1 MNDEKIVKSNS
12 DSDAVST
19 EIEEKSGQVKTEPA
33 LAEAFSDGEEDI
45 AEKPENEKNDD
56 VKSETNGLKTD
67 ETESKEPASDEIGAD
82 ITDSVKSNESEVE
95 YVESPY
101 VKEQFLHYGFDKD
114 LDFIAVDETFD
125 YLKRSGFSDNSLTQA
140 RERAMESSVFELA
153 YDPHKENCRYCDFC
167 GAELTGVEYEII
179 ADGRERCNEC
189 SNTVLKT
196 VDEFKEA
203 FLEVR
208 KNMEAMFGIKILAS
222 VDVKTMDAR
231 KLARKLRIKFTP
243 TPGFDGRVLGVAIN
257 EKGVYRLYV
266 ENQSPYLNAVATI
279 AHELTHIWQYVN
291 WNRKNII
298 KKYGAKLEKCIYEGM
313 AKWVEIQ
320 YLYFINEPERA
331 YRELC
336 ATLQREDEY
345 GFGLKLYLAE
355 YDLSRGVNVDIVTPF
370 YDADTPLH
378 DI

>member
-33 LAEAFSDGEEDI
+33 LAEAFSNGEEDI
-45 AEKPENEKNDD
+45 AEKPESEKNDD
-56 VKSETNGLKTD
+56 VKSETDGLKTD

-101 VKEQFLHYGFDKD
+101 VKEQFLHYGFDND

-125 YLKRSGFSDNSLTQA
+125 YLKKSGFSDNSLTQA

-153 YDPHKENCRYCDFC
+153 YDPHNENCRYCDFC

>member
-56 VKSETNGLKTD
+56 VKSETDGLKTD

-167 GAELTGVEYEII
+167 GAELTGV
-179 ADGRERCNEC
+179 
-189 SNTVLKT
+189 
-196 VDEFKEA
+196 
-203 FLEVR
+203 
-208 KNMEAMFGIKILAS
+208 
-222 VDVKTMDAR
+222 
-231 KLARKLRIKFTP
+231 
-243 TPGFDGRVLGVAIN
+243 
-257 EKGVYRLYV
+257 
-266 ENQSPYLNAVATI
+266 
-279 AHELTHIWQYVN
+279 
-291 WNRKNII
+291 
-298 KKYGAKLEKCIYEGM
+298 
-313 AKWVEIQ
+313 
-320 YLYFINEPERA
+320 
-331 YRELC
+331 
-336 ATLQREDEY
+336 
-345 GFGLKLYLAE
+345 
-355 YDLSRGVNVDIVTPF
+355 
-370 YDADTPLH
+370 
-378 DI
+378 

>member
-1 MNDEKIVKSNS
+1 MPFRLKLRKKRASQNRTRFSRS
-12 DSDAVST
+12 FFRRRRRYCR
-19 EIEEKSGQVKTEPA
+19 KTR
-33 LAEAFSDGEEDI
+33 
-45 AEKPENEKNDD
+45 KRKNDD
-56 VKSETNGLKTD
+56 VKSETDGLKTD

-203 FLEVR
+203 FWKSEKHGGHVR
-208 KNMEAMFGIKILAS
+208 NKDIG
-222 VDVKTMDAR
+222 
-231 KLARKLRIKFTP
+231 LR
-243 TPGFDGRVLGVAIN
+243 G
-257 EKGVYRLYV
+257 
-266 ENQSPYLNAVATI
+266 
-279 AHELTHIWQYVN
+279 
-291 WNRKNII
+291 
-298 KKYGAKLEKCIYEGM
+298 C
-313 AKWVEIQ
+313 
-320 YLYFINEPERA
+320 
-331 YRELC
+331 
-336 ATLQREDEY
+336 
-345 GFGLKLYLAE
+345 
-355 YDLSRGVNVDIVTPF
+355 
-370 YDADTPLH
+370 
-378 DI
+378 

>member
-1 MNDEKIVKSNS
+1 M
-12 DSDAVST
+12 
-19 EIEEKSGQVKTEPA
+19 Q
-33 LAEAFSDGEEDI
+33 
-45 AEKPENEKNDD
+45 
-56 VKSETNGLKTD
+56 
-67 ETESKEPASDEIGAD
+67 
-82 ITDSVKSNESEVE
+82 
-95 YVESPY
+95 
-101 VKEQFLHYGFDKD
+101 
-114 LDFIAVDETFD
+114 
-125 YLKRSGFSDNSLTQA
+125 SL
-140 RERAMESSVFELA
+140 R
-153 YDPHKENCRYCDFC
+153 
-167 GAELTGVEYEII
+167 GVEYEII

>member
-1 MNDEKIVKSNS
+1 MPKNP
-12 DSDAVST
+12 
-19 EIEEKSGQVKTEPA
+19 KT
-33 LAEAFSDGEEDI
+33 
-45 AEKPENEKNDD
+45 KKNDD
-56 VKSETNGLKTD
+56 VKSETDGLKTD

>member
-1 MNDEKIVKSNS
+1 MNDEKIIKSNS
-12 DSDAVST
+12 ASDAASLDKEKESGQLKNEPAFNDTLSDEENDIVKET
-19 EIEEKSGQVKTEPA
+19 EDEKS
-33 LAEAFSDGEEDI
+33 
-45 AEKPENEKNDD
+45 DD
-56 VKSETNGLKTD
+56 PKSETDGLKAED
-67 ETESKEPASDEIGAD
+67 SEPKNPESKEAE
-82 ITDSVKSNESEVE
+82 TDNQNEVKTNERESE

-101 VKEQFLHYGFDKD
+101 VKEQFLHYGFDED
-114 LDFIAVDETFD
+114 LDFISVDETFD
-125 YLKRSGFSDNSLTQA
+125 YLKKSGFSDNSLTQA
-140 RERAMESSVFELA
+140 RERAMESLVFELA
-153 YDPHKENCRYCDFC
+153 YDPHKDNCRYCDFC
-167 GAELTGVEYEII
+167 GAELIGVEYEII

-231 KLARKLRIKFTP
+231 KLARKLHMDFTP
-243 TPGFDGRVLGVAIN
+243 TPGFDGRVLGVAIT

-291 WNRKNII
+291 WNRKSII
-298 KKYGAKLEKCIYEGM
+298 KKYGKKLEKCIYEGM

-355 YDLSRGVNVDIVTPF
+355 YDFSRGVNVDIVTPF
-370 YDADTPLH
+370 YDADMPLH